1 MINREALRVLT
12 LHWVHLS
19 SITPG
24 KHVQIPV
31 ILSHMSFKEPS
42 LLQLQAERIWRGR
55 EIERERGGGGG
66 GGREGGREGEGKK
79 ERRREDIKQEVIKD
93 RCYY

>member
-55 EIERERGGGGG
+55 EIERERE
-66 GGREGGREGEGKK
+66 GGREGGRERGREGGRRKEGEKK
-79 ERRREDIKQEVIKD
+79 RR
-93 RCYY
+93 Y

>member
-55 EIERERGGGGG
+55 EIERER
-66 GGREGGREGEGKK
+66 EGEGKK